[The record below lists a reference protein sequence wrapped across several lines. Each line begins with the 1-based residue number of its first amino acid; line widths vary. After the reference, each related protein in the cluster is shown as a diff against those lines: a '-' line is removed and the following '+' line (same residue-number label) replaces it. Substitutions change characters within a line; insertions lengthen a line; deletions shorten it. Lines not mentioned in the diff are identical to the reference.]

1 MKPVIQQYLQHV
13 GQTCPLLGEEVLAV
27 FARGLEVQELAPKAF
42 LRRVGETA
50 PTMAYVA
57 NGLIKAFYVD
67 ENGEQININFLREGM
82 YAGDYL
88 AFAKQ
93 QTSKYSFQC
102 LEYCTLIHFS
112 HAHREQCVAKIP
124 AIEGYFRRMI
134 EQALV
139 NYLQRTE
146 SFLLADAHQRYLH
159 FLQTQPDLFRRIS
172 VSDLCSYL
180 GIRRQ
185 TLTRIRKNM
194 LEPTK

>member
-1 MKPVIQQYLQHV
+1 M
-13 GQTCPLLGEEVLAV
+13 
-27 FARGLEVQELAPKAF
+27 
-42 LRRVGETA
+42 
-50 PTMAYVA
+50 
-57 NGLIKAFYVD
+57 
-67 ENGEQININFLREGM
+67 
-82 YAGDYL
+82 
-88 AFAKQ
+88 
-93 QTSKYSFQC
+93 
-102 LEYCTLIHFS
+102 
-112 HAHREQCVAKIP
+112 P

-194 LEPTK
+194 LEPTKCRICVSPFSIWFSKIAFILIEMNAIF